1 MFKDK
6 EIIIETL
13 IDKAEQYGKT
23 SIELYKLK
31 AIDKSTDIFAS
42 LASRTVILVI
52 ISLFFIL
59 LTIAIALYLGDILGK
74 SYYGFF
80 IVSGF
85 YGLVLILLS
94 IFRKPFLE
102 ENFNDYIIN
111 QIFKE
116 KKNASNQQ

>member
-1 MFKDK
+1 MKDK
-6 EIIIETL
+6 GIVIEML

-42 LASRTVILVI
+42 IASRTVILVI

-59 LTIAIALYLGDILGK
+59 FTLGIALYLGDILGK

-85 YGLVLILLS
+85 YALVS
-94 IFRKPFLE
+94 IVLFIIRKPILE
-102 ENFNDYIIN
+102 EGFNDYIIN

>member
-1 MFKDK
+1 MKDK
-6 EIIIETL
+6 GIVIEML

-31 AIDKSTDIFAS
+31 AIDKSTDVFAS

-74 SYYGFF
+74 TYYGFF

-85 YGLVLILLS
+85 YGLVSILLL
-94 IFRKPFLE
+94 IIRKPFLE
-102 ENFNDYIIN
+102 ESFNDYIIN